1 MRSRRRLVGL
11 VVAGLL
17 LGIVPPGVPA
27 TRPVEAATPNTLRM
41 LALQRGISIG
51 TMVAT
56 AGDYRAEEST
66 GRTMSTVCS
75 EFNLIT
81 PGNAL
86 KFGIVHP
93 SPKRYDWVTANHIM
107 SKGAGC
113 GMQVIGH
120 TLVWHLHLPDWLRR
134 LDGRPAEVRKVLK
147 EHITRVVGHFRGRIP
162 AWDVVNEAVL
172 PDGSLRNSF
181 WLRNLGPRYV
191 LDAFRWA
198 RQADPTATLYYNDY
212 GNEGMGA
219 KTDAVHGWLRTWLEQ
234 GAPIDGV
241 GLQVHR
247 RLRGARWFVMADTMR
262 RYARLGLVTRVSEM
276 DVALDPPAD
285 EGRLANQA
293 VVFYDTMRACLSPGT
308 GCESFTVWG
317 LSDRYWTE
325 GGAKRCCGLLF
336 NEQFKKKPAYF
347 GLRAALR
354 QAA

>member
-1 MRSRRRLVGL
+1 MRTRRRLVGV

-27 TRPVEAATPNTLRM
+27 TSPAQAAPPKSLRM
-41 LALQRGISIG
+41 LALERGISIG

-56 AGDYRAEEST
+56 AGDYRAEEAT
-66 GRTMSTVCS
+66 GRTMQTVCS

-93 SPKRYDWVTANHIM
+93 SPKRYDWVTANRVLA
-107 SKGAGC
+107 KAAGC

-120 TLVWHLHLPDWLRR
+120 TLVWHLHLPAWLLR
-134 LDGRPAEVRKVLK
+134 LDGRPAAVRRVLK
-147 EHITRVVGHFRGRIP
+147 DHITRVVGRFAGRIS

-172 PDGSLRNSF
+172 PDGRLRDSF

-212 GNEGMGA
+212 GNEGVGD
-219 KTDAVHGWLRTWLEQ
+219 KTNAVHGWLRTWLGQ
-234 GAPIDGV
+234 GAEIDGA

-247 RLRGARWFVMADTMR
+247 RLRGATWFAMAHTMR

-276 DVALDPPAD
+276 DVALDLPAD
-285 EGRLANQA
+285 DGRLANQA
-293 VVFYDTMRACLSPGT
+293 VVFYDAMRACLSPGT
-308 GCESFTVWG
+308 RCETFTVWG
-317 LSDRYWTE
+317 VSDRYWTE

-336 NEQFKKKPAYF
+336 SREFKKKPAYF
-347 GLRAALR
+347 GLVAALR